1 MIHPHSSTLQR
12 LADGLLPADEAATT
26 RAHLD
31 ECPDC
36 RQRAEREHLLSE
48 SLRNL
53 GLDRPSASF
62 DRAVLD
68 AVLPSRSVPARET
81 PQLRRYAGLLA
92 LCALTLLVVLLS
104 PEKQEPSASS
114 WTLPVREW
122 IATGTTA
129 VTEIFSS
136 VARRIP
142 APAHNGSTS
151 GSNVVEILSLALL
164 ALGAFAA
171 LDHFLGPHLRRER

>member
-1 MIHPHSSTLQR
+1 MQHPHTSTLQR
-12 LADGLLPADEAATT
+12 LADGLLPVDEAAVT
-26 RAHLD
+26 RVHLD

-36 RQRAEREHLLSE
+36 RVRAERERLLSE
-48 SLRNL
+48 SLRH
-53 GLDRPSASF
+53 LDLECPSASF
-62 DRAVLD
+62 ERAVLD
-68 AVLPSRSVPARET
+68 VVLPSRTILAREA
-81 PQLRRYAGLLA
+81 PQFRRYAGLLA

-114 WTLPVREW
+114 WTLPVTEW
-122 IATGTTA
+122 IAAGTTA
-129 VTEIFSS
+129 VTETFSS

-151 GSNVVEILSLALL
+151 GSNVMEILSLALL